1 MIKFVWKHKYRLLSL
16 IILCFIFSI
25 YTLKNP
31 KIFYDSER
39 ILKYAED
46 LEIEKKEIDDSIHII
61 TSYRFNILRGVNKK
75 EAIDKSLRV
84 TGKAVIK
91 TTLIIIVTLV
101 PLLFSEFN
109 SISQLGLLTIVSA
122 IIAIVFDL
130 IYLPKLIR
138 YFL

>member
-1 MIKFVWKHKYRLLSL
+1 MIV
-16 IILCFIFSI
+16 
-25 YTLKNP
+25 
-31 KIFYDSER
+31 
-39 ILKYAED
+39 
-46 LEIEKKEIDDSIHII
+46 
-61 TSYRFNILRGVNKK
+61 
-75 EAIDKSLRV
+75 
-84 TGKAVIK
+84 
-91 TTLIIIVTLV
+91 IVTLI